1 METFAMEIAGLVVGV
16 QPLFQSTRE
25 YCKSYL
31 STGNPGF
38 FVRVACEDLTF
49 QQVLLEQEAIQEGL
63 KIRKFTEPFLERA
76 TIQRKVA
83 DELLKRNT
91 LMLHGSTVAVDGRAY
106 LFTAPCKTG
115 KSTHTRLWRELFG
128 ERAVM
133 VNDDMPFLQITSGGV
148 CAYGSPWSGKHGL
161 ATNICVPLQG
171 ICFLNRGN
179 ENVIQRIACERGIA
193 MLRRQAHT
201 PTDEVLRG
209 SALSLV
215 DKLAENV
222 PLWEMYCNTEPDAA
236 RVSYLAMSGNES
248 I

>member
-1 METFAMEIAGLVVGV
+1 MEAFTMEIAGLVVQV

-25 YCKSYL
+25 YCRDYL
-31 STGNPGF
+31 SDKDPEF
-38 FVRVACEDLTF
+38 FVHVTGEDLTF
-49 QQVLLEQEAIQEGL
+49 QQELLEQEAIEEGL

-91 LMLHGSTVAVDGRAY
+91 LMMHGSTVAVDGKAY

-128 ERAVM
+128 ERSVM
-133 VNDDMPFLQITSGGV
+133 VNDDMPFLQITSDGV
-148 CAYGSPWSGKHGL
+148 LAYGSPWSGKHGL

-171 ICFLNRGN
+171 ICFLNRGK
-179 ENVIQRIACERGIA
+179 ENVIHRIESSCGIGA
-193 MLRRQAHT
+193 LRRQMHT
-201 PTDEVLRG
+201 PTDEVLLE

-215 DKLAENV
+215 DKLVEIV
-222 PLWEMYCNTEPDAA
+222 SLWEMYCNTEPEAA
-236 RVSYLAMSGNES
+236 RVSYLAMSGRE